1 MDATDSGR
9 LLSVV
14 MTRSP
19 LHGDS
24 PTPGSGTGASTPR
37 SRGVQAWLGVIV
49 LASSTI
55 VGAVAVGMPLGERAI
70 AQTAPPA
77 PPPVDESLP
86 HTHTAIDS
94 SQLTKAEEDALV
106 ARVEREGLGIRP
118 DIVARRSGRI
128 SAAAAAA
135 SPAATTGS
143 WEGPYDWPVLG
154 VFVTLLPNGN
164 VLAYDSVNDL
174 RTEASTEH
182 RFTRAMIFDPS
193 TRAITRVDETL
204 GFNIFCSGLAKL
216 ASGLVFTAGG
226 NLNQALDGIDR
237 STTFDWTTNAWT
249 EGPRM
254 SQARWYPSVTPLP
267 NGEMLVTGG
276 GPALSEIRKADGT
289 FRALTNAS
297 QAIWAKREYPWLVPA
312 QNGSV
317 AYIGPEDQIGA
328 LDTNGAGLYLARAA
342 RDGKKRSYGSFA
354 AFAPG
359 RVLVAGG
366 GFFDNTSVVVDLATG
381 ATTPTG
387 PMAHQRR
394 QHNLT
399 VLADGTVLATG
410 GLENTTESLA
420 SLTAGVYDA
429 EIYDPVSGQWRT
441 VAPQERSRQYHS
453 SALLLPDG
461 RVLSSGGGMCG
472 VCDSIGYFQRN
483 AEIYSPPYL
492 FAADGSPAV
501 RPVITSVSGQLNWG
515 SSYSLATPTP
525 AKITKVALV
534 RMGSVTH
541 SVDMEQRY
549 IPLSFTAGA
558 TSLSVTAPANANAAA
573 PGWYLLFAIDDQGVP
588 SVAAKVQIGSF
599 TPPPTTTTTTTTT
612 STTTT
617 TRPPTTTTTSTTTTL
632 PPTTTTSTT
641 STTTTVPPSTTTT
654 TPPLTT
660 TTTRAPTTTTTTT
673 TTAPPLTTT
682 TRAPTT
688 TTTTAPPTTTTTVA
702 PTAGTGVVYDNG
714 LRNGWLNWS
723 WAVANLSAAGGR
735 TGTAIEF
742 EPDSWRGLYLRSD
755 ALPVVSTGV
764 DLWIN
769 GRGGSQSVR
778 IILSQNSAL
787 LGESVVTGLGAGWQ
801 QVSITTSRPVAAGTS
816 LDLILQDWS
825 GRDQAP
831 VLVDDISLRTTATP
845 PTTTTTAAPTTTTTV
860 PATTTTRP
868 VVTTTTIAPITTT
881 STTTSTTTT
890 TTIPPAGSTVRTLYA
905 DAFVDAN
912 NWSWATNNP
921 ASTNPVKV
929 GSRALAVATSPWTAA
944 VFNLKAPLAI
954 TVPTKLEFWIHGGTA
969 GSQSLT
975 VQFFDGS
982 TTRGSLPIS
991 TSLGGPI
998 PANVWS
1004 KVSVDLA
1011 ALGIISGQITDV
1023 NVWYGVGDP
1032 GSPYSLDDVRLVR
1045 G

>member
-1 MDATDSGR
+1 MA
-9 LLSVV
+9 
-14 MTRSP
+14 RSP
-19 LHGDS
+19 LHRDS
-24 PTPGSGTGASTPR
+24 STPGSGTGPSTPTL
-37 SRGVQAWLGVIV
+37 RGVQAWLGVIV

-55 VGAVAVGMPLGERAI
+55 VGAVAVGMPLGERAT
-70 AQTAPPA
+70 AQTAAPL
-77 PPPVDESLP
+77 PPPVDESQP
-86 HTHTAIDS
+86 NTHTAIDS

-118 DIVARRSGRI
+118 DIVGRRSGRI

-135 SPAATTGS
+135 STAATTGS

-193 TRAITRVDETL
+193 TRAINRVDETL

-254 SQARWYPSVTPLP
+254 SLARWYPSVTPLP

-276 GPALSEIRKADGT
+276 GPALSEVRKSDGT

-359 RVLVAGG
+359 KVLVSGG

-399 VLADGTVLATG
+399 VLANGTVLATG

-429 EIYDPVSGQWRT
+429 EIYDPASGLWRT

-472 VCDSIGYFQRN
+472 VCDAIGYFQRN

-492 FAADGSPAV
+492 FAADGSPAL
-501 RPVITSVSGQLNWG
+501 RPVITALAGQLNWG
-515 SSYSLATPTP
+515 SSYPLATPTP
-525 AKITKVALV
+525 SKISKVALV

-549 IPLSFTAGA
+549 IPLSFTTGA
-558 TSLSVTAPANANAAA
+558 SSLSVTAPGNANAAA

-599 TPPPTTTTTTTTT
+599 APPPTTTTTST

-617 TRPPTTTTTSTTTTL
+617 TRPPTTTTTTLPPTTTTTL
-632 PPTTTTSTT
+632 PPTTTTTTT
-641 STTTTVPPSTTTT
+641 STTTTTT
-654 TPPLTT
+654 L
-660 TTTRAPTTTTTTT
+660 
-673 TTAPPLTTT
+673 
-682 TRAPTT
+682 
-688 TTTTAPPTTTTTVA
+688 PPTTTTTRPPTTTTTSSTTTRPPITTTTVA
-702 PTAGTGVVYDNG
+702 PSAGTGVVYDNG

-723 WAVANLSAAGGR
+723 WAVANLSAPGGR
-735 TGTAIEF
+735 AGTAIEV

-755 ALPVVSTGV
+755 ALPVASTGV

-769 GRGGSQSVR
+769 GRGGNQSVR
-778 IILSQNSAL
+778 IIVSQNSAL
-787 LGESVVTGLGAGWQ
+787 LGESVVTGLGTGWR
-801 QVSITTSRPVAAGTS
+801 QVNITTSRPVAIGTS

-825 GRDQAP
+825 GADQPP
-831 VLVDDISLRTTATP
+831 VLIDDISLRTTATP
-845 PTTTTTAAPTTTTTV
+845 PTTTTTVAPTTTTTV
-860 PATTTTRP
+860 PVTTTTRP
-868 VVTTTTIAPITTT
+868 AVTTTTMAPTTTTT
-881 STTTSTTTT
+881 STTTTTTSTTTTT

-912 NWSWATNNP
+912 NWSWAPNNP
-921 ASTNPVKV
+921 VSTNPVKV
-929 GSRALAVATSPWTAA
+929 GSRALAVTTSPWTAA
-944 VFNLKAPLAI
+944 VFNLKSPLAI
-954 TVPTKLEFWIHGGTA
+954 TAPTKLEFWIHGGTA
-969 GSQSLT
+969 GNQSLT
-975 VQFFDGS
+975 IQFFDGS

-998 PANVWS
+998 PANAWA

-1023 NVWYGVGDP
+1023 TFWYGVGDP

-1045 G
+1045 A

>member
-1 MDATDSGR
+1 MDTPDEGR
-9 LLSVV
+9 LRSVV
-14 MTRSP
+14 MARSP
-19 LHGDS
+19 LHRDS
-24 PTPGSGTGASTPR
+24 STPGSGTGPSTPR
-37 SRGVQAWLGVIV
+37 LRGVQAWLGVIV

-55 VGAVAVGMPLGERAI
+55 VGAVAVGMPLGERAT
-70 AQTAPPA
+70 AQTIAPL
-77 PPPVDESLP
+77 PPPVNESLP
-86 HTHTAIDS
+86 HAHTAIDS

-135 SPAATTGS
+135 STAATTGS

-193 TRAITRVDETL
+193 TRAINRVDETL

-276 GPALSEIRKADGT
+276 GPALSEVRRADGT

-359 RVLVAGG
+359 KVLVSGG

-399 VLADGTVLATG
+399 VLANGTVLATG

-429 EIYDPVSGQWRT
+429 EIYDPATGLWRT

-472 VCDSIGYFQRN
+472 VCDAIGYFQRN

-501 RPVITSVSGQLNWG
+501 RPVITALAGQLNWG
-515 SSYSLATPTP
+515 SSYPLATPTP
-525 AKITKVALV
+525 SKISKVALV

-558 TSLSVTAPANANAAA
+558 TALSVTAPGNANAAA

-588 SVAAKVQIGSF
+588 SIAAKVQIGSF
-599 TPPPTTTTTTTTT
+599 APPPTTTTTTTTT
-612 STTTT
+612 STSTTTTTRPPTTTTLPPTTTTTTTASTTTTSPPTTTTSTTT
-617 TRPPTTTTTSTTTTL
+617 TRPPTTTTTAL
-632 PPTTTTSTT
+632 
-641 STTTTVPPSTTTT
+641 V
-654 TPPLTT
+654 TT
-660 TTTRAPTTTTTTT
+660 TTTRPPT
-673 TTAPPLTTT
+673 
-682 TRAPTT
+682 
-688 TTTTAPPTTTTTVA
+688 TTTTTVA
-702 PTAGTGVVYDNG
+702 PSAGTGVVYDNG

-723 WAVANLSAAGGR
+723 WAVANLSAQGGR

-755 ALPVVSTGV
+755 ALPVASTGV

-769 GRGGSQSVR
+769 GRGGNQSVR
-778 IILSQNSAL
+778 IIVSQNSAL
-787 LGESVVTGLGAGWQ
+787 LGELVVTGLGTGWR
-801 QVSITTSRPVAAGTS
+801 QVNITTSRPVAIGTS

-825 GRDQAP
+825 GGDQPP
-831 VLVDDISLRTTATP
+831 VLIDDISLRTTATP
-845 PTTTTTAAPTTTTTV
+845 TTTTTTVAPTTTTTTV
-860 PATTTTRP
+860 PVTTTTRP
-868 VVTTTTIAPITTT
+868 AVTTTTIAPVTTTT
-881 STTTSTTTT
+881 STTTTTTSTTTTSTTT

-912 NWSWATNNP
+912 NWSWAQNNP

-929 GSRALAVATSPWTAA
+929 GSRALAVTTSPWTAT
-944 VFNLKAPLAI
+944 VFNLKSPLAI
-954 TVPTKLEFWIHGGTA
+954 TAPTRLEFWIHGGSA
-969 GSQSLT
+969 GNQSLT
-975 VQFFDGS
+975 IQFFDGS

-998 PANVWS
+998 PANAWS

-1011 ALGIISGQITDV
+1011 ALGITSGQITDV